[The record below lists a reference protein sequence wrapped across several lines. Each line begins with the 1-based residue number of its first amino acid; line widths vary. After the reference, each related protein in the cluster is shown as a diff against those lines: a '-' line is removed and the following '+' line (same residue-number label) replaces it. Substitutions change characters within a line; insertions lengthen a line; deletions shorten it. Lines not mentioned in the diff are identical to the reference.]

1 MLKNLSKNL
10 VNFSI
15 TVSLFLVLSPVLENL
30 ETGGKT
36 LVNAVPVVAIFLLLL
51 CLMPTVLAI
60 DFDEELSDEDQETFD
75 GILEP
80 VMKIYNFIKYAATV
94 LAVLFLVFAGIIF
107 VTSGND
113 QAKREQA
120 KSMALYVVIGLVI
133 IWIAPLVVGF
143 LVG

>member
-1 MLKNLSKNL
+1 MNK
-10 VNFSI
+10 I
-15 TVSLFLVLSPVLENL
+15 W
-30 ETGGKT
+30 
-36 LVNAVPVVAIFLLLL
+36 VAIFLLLL

-133 IWIAPLVVGF
+133 IWIAPLVVEF

>member
-1 MLKNLSKNL
+1 MKWLA
-10 VNFSI
+10 
-15 TVSLFLVLSPVLENL
+15 LVLA
-30 ETGGKT
+30 
-36 LVNAVPVVAIFLLLL
+36 LVIVAI
-51 CLMPTVLAI
+51 PAVLAV
-60 DFDEELSDEDQETFD
+60 DFNEEISPEDQATFD

-94 LAVLFLVFAGIIF
+94 LAVLFLIFAGVTFI
-107 VTSGND
+107 TSGGD

-120 KSMALYVVIGLVI
+120 KAMATYIVVGLII